1 MHGTRGHTIR
11 LLIGILAAAT
21 ALITP
26 LIASA
31 TVTPN
36 LSPNVGSA
44 HVLWTKAQYT
54 SDAQTDPNQ
63 LLYHGG
69 AVETKPAVYLIF
81 WGPEWSKGFS
91 FTVGSF
97 TYTNKTAE
105 TYLRDFF
112 GSVGGSPWAGVQTQY
127 CQGAA
132 IGGVSCNGALGAQFV
147 QNPSSMLKG
156 AWVDPSAVPSPIV
169 TTALVENTTNDPV
182 ATEALRASQHFGYN
196 VNATYFILAQPGTV
210 ATAYGTVYC
219 AYHSETGHALGA
231 RGVRYAFMPYVPE
244 QGAGCGV
251 DSVNQN
257 DAFGH
262 GYYDSY
268 SIVAGHEFAEAVTDP
283 DNYNGTQDGWND
295 AQSNENGDK
304 CAWTGLQNIAL
315 RGQVYAVQPLWS
327 NAAAAGQGACAVSL
341 GS

>member
-1 MHGTRGHTIR
+1 MHGTSRVTTR
-11 LLIGILAAAT
+11 LLVGMGMSGAA
-21 ALITP
+21 LMTP
-26 LIASA
+26 WLASA

-36 LSPNVGSA
+36 ISPNVGSA
-44 HVLWTKAQYT
+44 HVLWTRDKYT

-69 AVETKPAVYLIF
+69 TVETKPAVYLVF
-81 WGPEWSKGFS
+81 WGPEWASGFS
-91 FTVGSF
+91 FTAGAF

-105 TYLRDFF
+105 AYLRGFF
-112 GSVGGSPWAGVQTQY
+112 GQVGGSPWAGVQTQY
-127 CQGAA
+127 CEGAA
-132 IGGVSCNGALGAQFV
+132 IGSVNCNGALGAKFV
-147 QNPSSMLKG
+147 QNPSGMLKG
-156 AWVDPSAVPSPIV
+156 VWVDPSAVPSPIV

-182 ATEALRASQHFGYN
+182 ANEAIKASQHFGYN

-231 RGVRYAFMPYVPE
+231 RGVRYAFVPYVPE
-244 QGAGCGV
+244 QGSGCGL

-262 GYYDSY
+262 GYFDGY

-295 AQSNENGDK
+295 VQTNENGDK
-304 CAWTGLQNIAL
+304 CAWTNLQNITL
-315 RGQVYAVQPLWS
+315 HGQTFAIQPLWS

-341 GS
+341 SS